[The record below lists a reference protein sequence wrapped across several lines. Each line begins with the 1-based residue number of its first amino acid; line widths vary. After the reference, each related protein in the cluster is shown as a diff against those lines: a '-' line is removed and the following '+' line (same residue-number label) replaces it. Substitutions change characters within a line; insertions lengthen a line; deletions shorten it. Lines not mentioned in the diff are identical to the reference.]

1 MRPRDLLVIAAAA
14 VLAVGRLAGPVAAQA
29 WPDKPVKVI
38 VPFAPGGGT
47 DTVARPWADKLTEVF
62 GQPFVIDNRGGA
74 AGVIGTEAVAKSPP
88 DGYTLL
94 IVGNSLLA
102 LQPQLRKTPYDPI
115 KSFMPVGYLGEVV
128 AGFAIHPAVGVKT
141 FAEMVAYAKK
151 NPGKLAYGSAGLG
164 GSTQMRIEMLKLRAG
179 IDILHVPYRGS
190 GDALADLLAN
200 NVQMMNEIV
209 LNPHVKAGKLIML
222 AMSHSSR
229 HPEFPDV
236 PTLTELGIK
245 DADVPIWFAIYAP
258 AGTPQGIVDRLN
270 AKVVE
275 IARVEEMQKRLAQ
288 ISVVGAVK
296 SVEELTK
303 FLADDI
309 ALNGEV
315 IKAAN
320 VKLD

>member
-1 MRPRDLLVIAAAA
+1 
-14 VLAVGRLAGPVAAQA
+14 
-29 WPDKPVKVI
+29 
-38 VPFAPGGGT
+38 
-47 DTVARPWADKLTEVF
+47 
-62 GQPFVIDNRGGA
+62 
-74 AGVIGTEAVAKSPP
+74 
-88 DGYTLL
+88 
-94 IVGNSLLA
+94 
-102 LQPQLRKTPYDPI
+102 
-115 KSFMPVGYLGEVV
+115 
-128 AGFAIHPAVGVKT
+128 
-141 FAEMVAYAKK
+141 
-151 NPGKLAYGSAGLG
+151 
-164 GSTQMRIEMLKLRAG
+164 
-179 IDILHVPYRGS
+179 
-190 GDALADLLAN
+190 
-200 NVQMMNEIV
+200 
-209 LNPHVKAGKLIML
+209 
-222 AMSHSSR
+222 MSHSSR